1 MICRF
6 EETEPGLQGR
16 AVCNLPP
23 GTCLCMMT
31 YHSGGGSVMPG
42 HQFYN
47 GDEIWIHS
55 KYWEGGCFLAYDKG
69 EFGYVDAQ
77 YVR

>member
-1 MICRF
+1 
-6 EETEPGLQGR
+6 
-16 AVCNLPP
+16 
-23 GTCLCMMT
+23 MMT